1 LRSSTRIPELLNWC
15 CIEVFEFAQDLEFDP
30 ELEELELDELELEE
44 LELDELEL
52 EALALA

>member
-1 LRSSTRIPELLNWC
+1 LNWC